1 MADEKENTHPTCLG
15 IPTQPIQVEDPN
27 KPLFGFGNQSTNLG
41 QTDINN
47 PAISQ
52 ALNSLE
58 IVLKKTVF
66 EKSDFETLQST
77 RQLLPNDS
85 EIYRLRPNIS
95 MSLLDNLSKKS
106 DEYSRTQKLESSS
119 EATTKQQQEA
129 QQIQQQALEEHSRNA
144 RQTMDELEKR
154 KDLATKQIDYFDN
167 RQSPT
172 PNQANSITRDA
183 NHQQIIPQ

>member
-1 MADEKENTHPTCLG
+1 MADEKENTQPTCLG

-47 PAISQ
+47 PAIFQ
-52 ALNSLE
+52 TLNSLE
-58 IVLKKTVF
+58 NVLKKTVF
-66 EKSDFETLQST
+66 EKSDFETLQSA

-119 EATTKQQQEA
+119 EATAKHQQEA